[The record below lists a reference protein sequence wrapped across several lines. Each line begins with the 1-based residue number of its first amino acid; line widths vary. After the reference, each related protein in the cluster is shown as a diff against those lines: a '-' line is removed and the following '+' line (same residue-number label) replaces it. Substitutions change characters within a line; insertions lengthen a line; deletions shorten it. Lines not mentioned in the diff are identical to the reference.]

1 MRNSVIK
8 RRVGRILLALVAIPF
23 LFVLALFFY
32 PRPHDETPAWV
43 FEGDAA
49 SLDYCAL
56 PALDGSGLTAAEIP
70 QGHTPNCGYEKFPQP
85 ILRGCTEPLMEGA
98 DDLRGLWQQTSGG
111 RVGHIERI
119 EQCGNRFVVT
129 AGGLIH
135 DMTGDGKLSGSSN
148 DVGRFPLGPL
158 RLCLRTSATTEWHEK
173 KLHFYA
179 FGGPRV
185 VSRYMEGDEL
195 VWIYPGFGV
204 TRMKRICKL
213 PSSSQF
219 TREGG

>member
-1 MRNSVIK
+1 
-8 RRVGRILLALVAIPF
+8 
-23 LFVLALFFY
+23 
-32 PRPHDETPAWV
+32 
-43 FEGDAA
+43 
-49 SLDYCAL
+49 
-56 PALDGSGLTAAEIP
+56 
-70 QGHTPNCGYEKFPQP
+70 
-85 ILRGCTEPLMEGA
+85 MEGA

-219 TREGG
+219 TREAADSNTESVERAVLACIKDGRESRAGPGSFRRGLLVGPNGQSRE